1 MSKIIKL
8 FKTDGDDVVEKIEE
22 ILTKAKNGEFK
33 NFLFAAEMM
42 DGTVGTAWAC
52 CGLSKRQEIISH
64 LQIDVITGSIIE
76 NY

>member
-8 FKTDGDDVVEKIEE
+8 FKADGDDVVEKIEE

-33 NFLFAAEMM
+33 NFLFASEMM

-52 CGLSKRQEIISH
+52 CDLPKRQELISH
-64 LQIDVITGSIIE
+64 LQIDVITGIIIE